1 MKSVVAI
8 IREEKFQDVK
18 DALLEVGCE
27 GMNVSE
33 VKGRG
38 SQRGI
43 RESYRGSSY
52 CIDLIPKTRI
62 EIVVKDEGVDLIVD
76 AIKKGAFTGNIG
88 DGKIFIYPMDNVIRI
103 RTGEEGDSAIWY
115 ALIIPFKML
124 FKNSGL
130 KKHYLKPYGINIP
143 FFS

>member
-18 DALLEVGCE
+18 NALLEVGCE

-43 RESYRGSSY
+43 KESYRGSSY
-52 CIDLIPKTRI
+52 CIDLIPKTRV
-62 EIVVKDEGVDLIVD
+62 EIIVKEDGVDTIVE
-76 AIKKGAFTGNIG
+76 AIKRGAHTGNIG
-88 DGKIFIYPMDNVIRI
+88 DGKIFIYPVDNVIRI
-103 RTGEEGDSAIWY
+103 RTGEEGDRAV
-115 ALIIPFKML
+115 
-124 FKNSGL
+124 
-130 KKHYLKPYGINIP
+130 
-143 FFS
+143 

>member
-8 IREEKFQDVK
+8 IRQEKYQDVK
-18 DALLEVGCE
+18 KALSDVGCE

-43 RESYRGSSY
+43 RESNRGSSY

-76 AIKKGAFTGNIG
+76 AIKKSAYTGNIG
-88 DGKIFIYPMDNVIRI
+88 DGKIFIHPIDNVIRI
-103 RTGEEGDSAIWY
+103 RTGEEGDRAV
-115 ALIIPFKML
+115 
-124 FKNSGL
+124 
-130 KKHYLKPYGINIP
+130 
-143 FFS
+143 

>member
-18 DALLEVGCE
+18 NALLEVGCE

-43 RESYRGSSY
+43 KESYRGSSY
-52 CIDLIPKTRI
+52 CIDLIPKTRV
-62 EIVVKDEGVDLIVD
+62 EIIVKEDGVDTIVE
-76 AIKKGAFTGNIG
+76 AIKKGAHTGNIG
-88 DGKIFIYPMDNVIRI
+88 DGKIFIYPVDNVIRI
-103 RTGEEGDSAIWY
+103 RTG
-115 ALIIPFKML
+115 
-124 FKNSGL
+124 
-130 KKHYLKPYGINIP
+130 
-143 FFS
+143 

>member
-8 IREEKFQDVK
+8 IRQEKYPEVK
-18 DALLEVGCE
+18 KALSEVGCD

-38 SQRGI
+38 SQKGI
-43 RESYRGSSY
+43 RETYRGSSY

-62 EIVVKDEGVDLIVD
+62 EIVVKEEGVGPIVE
-76 AIKKGAFTGNIG
+76 AIKKSAHTGNIG

-103 RTGEEGDSAIWY
+103 RTGEEGDSAI
-115 ALIIPFKML
+115 
-124 FKNSGL
+124 
-130 KKHYLKPYGINIP
+130 
-143 FFS
+143 